1 MRRNGISMN
10 TTVSKN
16 AFGSKQEVLDA
27 IQGARQTQEHKWDA
41 WFEVHDVDSDE
52 FESARLAY
60 MDANL
65 EVNRLMDIYDSLHRR
80 R

>member
-1 MRRNGISMN
+1 MN

-27 IQGARQTQEHKWDA
+27 IQAARQVQEHMWDA
-41 WFEVHDVDSDE
+41 WFTVHDVDSDE
-52 FESARLAY
+52 FESARIAY

-65 EVNRLMDIYDSLHRR
+65 EVNRLIEIYNSFHRER
-80 R
+80 